1 MVMMTTKTFLFFLR
15 KKCKKIGVFENV
27 EYIEEGCIDVE
38 IR

>member
-1 MVMMTTKTFLFFLR
+1 MVMMTTKTFLFLR
-15 KKCKKIGVFENV
+15 ENRKTIGVSENV